1 MIELHLLRGLSV
13 QLREDT
19 LTIQVSPEAV
29 IAADPTA
36 GDLLLQPICAYLA
49 RHQILHST
57 AQGSGVEAVTIPLP
71 RRV

>member
-1 MIELHLLRGLSV
+1 MIELHLLRGLSI

-29 IAADPTA
+29 TAADPPA
-36 GDLLLQPICAYLA
+36 GDLLQPICAHLA
-49 RHQILHST
+49 RHQILHSM